1 MVYLDHAA
9 TTPVPRAVADVMY
22 AVLTEQFGNPSAQYP
37 MGLEMKRRVEAWRAT
52 VAQAVGC
59 EPGRLFFTSCGT
71 DGDNWALR
79 AALLAQ
85 PRVGRHIVTT
95 GRRAPCRAELLPPVR
110 AGGLGGHPPSAG
122 RKWRHF
128 RRGRALGSAA
138 RTRRWCPL

>member
-59 EPGRLFFTSCGT
+59 EPEQLFFTSCGT
-71 DGDNWALR
+71 EGDNWALR
-79 AALLAQ
+79 AACWHNR
-85 PRVGRHIVTT
+85 RVGRHIVTT
-95 GRRAPCRAELLPPVR
+95 AVEHHAVLNCCQPVR

-122 RKWRHF
+122 RRTATF
-128 RRGRALGSAA
+128 PQRPCSRRCG

>member
-59 EPGRLFFTSCGT
+59 EPGGSFSPPAERRGT
-71 DGDNWALR
+71 TGPSAPACWHNR
-79 AALLAQ
+79 
-85 PRVGRHIVTT
+85 RVGRHIVTT
-95 GRRAPCRAELLPPVR
+95 AVEHHAVLNCCRQLEQEGWEVTRLLPD
-110 AGGLGGHPPSAG
+110 ANGDISAG
-122 RKWRHF
+122 
-128 RRGRALGSAA
+128 AVLSACG